1 MASTM
6 SFAVTPGPT
15 LPSTVM
21 RMFLAGFW
29 ISVWVASTCSTSEV
43 PMPNASAPNAPWVEV
58 CESPHTMVMP
68 GWVKPCSGPMMW
80 TMPCRM
86 SSIEKYS
93 MPKSRQLLLQRLD
106 LDAALLLG
114 DALGAVG
121 GGDIVVRHRQG
132 RLRPVHLAAG
142 RAQAFEG
149 LRRGHLMHQVPVD
162 IDQARAVVL
171 LVNQVVVPDLVE
183 QGARFCHDRCRSG
196 PSVPS
201 MPILRRRQPWWCQS
215 FR

>member
-1 MASTM
+1 MMASTM

-15 LPSTVM
+15 FPSTVM

-58 CESPHTMVMP
+58 WRSPQTMVMP

-93 MPKSRQLLLQRLD
+93 MPNSRQLLSSVSTWMRLSSSAMP
-106 LDAALLLG
+106 LERSV
-114 DALGAVG
+114 VG
-121 GGDIVVRHRQG
+121 TLWSATARVAFG
-132 RLRPVHLAAG
+132 RRTLRPDV
-142 RAQAFEG
+142 
-149 LRRGHLMHQVPVD
+149 RRPSKACGEVTS
-162 IDQARAVVL
+162 
-171 LVNQVVVPDLVE
+171 
-183 QGARFCHDRCRSG
+183 CTRCRS
-196 PSVPS
+196 
-201 MPILRRRQPWWCQS
+201 I
-215 FR
+215 